1 MQSQTQVRHQRLEN
15 SIDIITENLPWLDS
29 AAMGIWLEA
38 GSRDE
43 SAKQSGIA
51 HFYEHMVFK
60 GTAKFNPLETVY
72 TIESKGG
79 YINAFTSRENTCFY
93 ARCTADQ
100 ALSTLEV
107 LCSMVAEPL
116 LDQESFDLEKSVI
129 LEEIRSADDAP
140 DEQISDLFSEALWGK
155 TGLGRPIAGT
165 IKSVQGIQKSDLEGW
180 QNEVLHSHRIVIS
193 AVGKVN
199 HEEIVEAVEKWL
211 AAKKNSL
218 AKERPW
224 EALEVKHLVKK
235 RALSQAWVMC
245 GTRIPYHTQKERTAL
260 SLFNALFGDGMSS
273 RLFQQIR
280 EKHGLVYSIYSSAD
294 YYYNHNAFNITFSA
308 DGPKVAQTLDLISEE
323 ISKIKK
329 EGILAEELDF
339 AKHMIRGS
347 LLLGLEAAN
356 ARMNRIA
363 RQVLYGL
370 PLQSP
375 AQTVEEIFEI
385 SLSDMEQVIDKIFV
399 SDQWSSAW
407 LGPKSHVLHIPDHLK
422 F

>member
-1 MQSQTQVRHQRLEN
+1 MQKTEVRHQRLN
-15 SIDIITENLPWLDS
+15 NTIDVITENLPWLDS
-29 AAMGIWLEA
+29 AAIGIWLEA

-43 SAKQSGIA
+43 ALKQNGIA

-72 TIESKGG
+72 AIESKGG

-93 ARCTADQ
+93 ARCTSDQ
-100 ALSTLEV
+100 VHSTLEV
-107 LCSMVAEPL
+107 LCSMVGEPL

-155 TGLGRPIAGT
+155 TGLGMPIAGT
-165 IKSVQGIQKSDLEGW
+165 LKTVQGIQKSDLDAW
-180 QNEVLHSHRIVIS
+180 QHAVLHSHRIVV
-193 AVGKVN
+193 AAAGKVD
-199 HEEIVEAVEKWL
+199 HAQVVEAVEKWL
-211 AAKKNSL
+211 SAKQNSIS
-218 AKERPW
+218 KPRPW
-224 EALEVKHLVKK
+224 DDLQVKHLVKK
-235 RALSQAWVMC
+235 RALSQAWVML
-245 GTRIPYHTQKERTAL
+245 GTRIPYSTQKERTAL

-308 DGPKVAQTLDLISEE
+308 DGPKVAQTMELISAE
-323 ISKIKK
+323 IARVKK
-329 EGILAEELDF
+329 EGISAEELDF

-375 AQTVEEIFEI
+375 SETVEEIFAI
-385 SLSDMEQVIDKIFV
+385 TMEDIQNVIDKIFV
-399 SDQWSSAW
+399 GDQWSSSW
-407 LGPKSHVLHIPDHLK
+407 LGPKAHTLDLQQYLR